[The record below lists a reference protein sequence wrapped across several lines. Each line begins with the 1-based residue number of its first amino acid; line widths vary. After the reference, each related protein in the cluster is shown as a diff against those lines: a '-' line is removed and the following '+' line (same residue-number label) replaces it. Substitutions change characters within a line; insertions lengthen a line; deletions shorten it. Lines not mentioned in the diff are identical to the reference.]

1 MNKILAYCD
10 RAAGA
15 GKIAEFLQKCGCE
28 CVMAPSLEDAA
39 VACASSCAA
48 VFVMHESVSA
58 WAEKVRSF
66 ALRCYAGVLVI
77 VREGAQ
83 EETEKEL
90 AGTGV
95 FVLPANVP
103 VKMLTQ
109 AVIFA
114 IRAGERLRA
123 LHSENTRL
131 KETIDDLKL
140 IDRAKCA
147 LIQYLNMSEADAH
160 RFIEK
165 SPMNKRVPRRDIA
178 LEILKTYES

>member
-1 MNKILAYCD
+1 MNRILAYCD
-10 RAAGA
+10 RAADA
-15 GKIAEFLQKCGCE
+15 DKLAEYLLKCGCE
-28 CVMAPSLEDAA
+28 CDVTHSLDDAETACAACRAA
-39 VACASSCAA
+39 VLA
-48 VFVMHESVSA
+48 MHDSVSV

-77 VREGAQ
+77 VKEGAQ
-83 EETEKEL
+83 EEAEKAL

-109 AVIFA
+109 AVLFA
-114 IRAGERLRA
+114 VRAGERLRA

-147 LIQYLNMSEADAH
+147 LIQYLNMTESDAH

-165 SPMNKRVPRRDIA
+165 SAMNRRVMRREIA

>member
-1 MNKILAYCD
+1 MDRILAYCD
-10 RAAGA
+10 RAADA
-15 GKIAEFLQKCGCE
+15 DKLAEYLLKCGCE
-28 CVMAPSLEDAA
+28 CDVTHSLDDAETACAACRAA
-39 VACASSCAA
+39 VLA
-48 VFVMHESVSA
+48 MHDSVSV

-77 VREGAQ
+77 VKEGAQ
-83 EETEKEL
+83 EEAEKAL

-109 AVIFA
+109 AVLFA
-114 IRAGERLRA
+114 VRAGERLRA

-140 IDRAKCA
+140 I
-147 LIQYLNMSEADAH
+147 QYLNMTESDAH

-165 SPMNKRVPRRDIA
+165 SAMNRRVMRREIA